1 MVVQYKDVFYLGSFF
16 HAAYQKILNI
26 KRASPSQNGWK
37 LPGRD
42 GSELVNP
49 CKENRNFRQTPGT
62 FLYGNRYGVARL
74 NSIKTGMVSLESKS
88 GKGFLY
94 WAGIIQ
100 ELTKAKIT
108 IAVTVSVATGHFFFL
123 EHFSTSVFLPMAGV
137 FLLACGAAALNQVQ
151 EALLDSRME
160 RTKRRPIPS
169 GRITREWALF
179 VGMAFAG
186 AGLCLLSYI
195 DTHTFTVLVLAG
207 AALIWYNVIYFMLK
221 KITAFAV
228 VPGALI
234 GAIPPVIGWT
244 AAGGMVNDPVIIS
257 VAFFFFLWQI
267 PHFWLL
273 LLIFG
278 KDYEEAG
285 LPSLTRILSK
295 SQISRITSMWILAV
309 AVTGLLM
316 AVMMRIALPWNIGFL
331 VASLWLAMNA
341 FGFLKAG
348 DHARLFPTFM
358 RINVYALL
366 IMIFLMGNA
375 LF

>member
-1 MVVQYKDVFYLGSFF
+1 
-16 HAAYQKILNI
+16 
-26 KRASPSQNGWK
+26 
-37 LPGRD
+37 
-42 GSELVNP
+42 
-49 CKENRNFRQTPGT
+49 
-62 FLYGNRYGVARL
+62 
-74 NSIKTGMVSLESKS
+74 MVSPESKI
-88 GKGFLY
+88 GKGTLY
-94 WAGIIQ
+94 WAGIIL
-100 ELTKAKIT
+100 ELTKVRIT

-123 EHFSTSVFLPMAGV
+123 EHFSTSVFPPMAGV

-151 EALLDSRME
+151 EVGLDSRME
-160 RTKRRPIPS
+160 RTRKRPIPS

-195 DTHTFTVLVLAG
+195 ETHTLALLVLAG
-207 AALIWYNVIYFMLK
+207 AALLWYNGVYIMLK
-221 KITAFAV
+221 RITAFAV

-244 AAGGMVNDPVIIS
+244 AAGGMVNDPSIIS

-273 LLIFG
+273 LLMFG
-278 KDYEEAG
+278 EQYEKAG

-295 SQISRITSMWILAV
+295 NQISRITSMWILAV

-316 AVMMRIALPWNIGFL
+316 AVMMNIDTPWNIGFL
-331 VASLWLAMNA
+331 VASLWLALNA
-341 FGFLKAG
+341 IGFLKAG
-348 DHARLFPTFM
+348 VRARLLPAFI

-366 IMIFLMGNA
+366 VMIFLMGHA